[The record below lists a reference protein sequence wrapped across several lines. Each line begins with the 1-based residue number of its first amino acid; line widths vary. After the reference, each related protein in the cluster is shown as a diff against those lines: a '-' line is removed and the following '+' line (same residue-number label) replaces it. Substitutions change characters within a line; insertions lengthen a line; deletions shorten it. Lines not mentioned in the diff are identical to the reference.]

1 MPTVSELKEK
11 ARSYEREGQV
21 EKALAIYVHILKH
34 LEGKPAIAKVVPL
47 FVKLG
52 DLHLK
57 LDHSADA
64 VAAYERAA
72 EHYAAQGSSQRVVAL
87 CTKIVGV
94 QPGRLGVHA
103 KFARQLVKHGH
114 VGSATD
120 VLMEYA
126 QDAKLDKAVEVLDEL
141 EGRPDA
147 EVKPMLESLL
157 DSIERG
163 EPLKAEE
170 TAQRVSTRLSQTTD
184 SIAGE
189 LSDVQIE
196 TSSGKDVAAVEA
208 TEADRTSEPLT
219 PEPIDLG
226 FTTGELATEPVAAGV
241 WEPGPPAVATPEPPA
256 PPAPPAVG
264 AEKPP
269 PLVAARPTPE
279 HLDVT
284 IDSAAAAREWTPPA
298 TEPRSEPQ
306 KTGRSP
312 AVLVGGGFLVGL
324 LSGVGLAMAGVIP
337 TGGGNG
343 SEAQIASTPPPTQQ
357 SDAPAPVTPVADTT
371 AAVDSVADTSSV
383 EDAAI
388 DTTGTADTTGVAAA
402 APPADSLGTPA
413 NTTPP
418 PTPTDFVSVDS
429 TAAAVPIMV
438 EGLTIQSQVEVES
451 QGRAGHRV
459 VQLLDWADPITIESY
474 RLPDDTTDEPQTG
487 PLRVTVTPPDTV
499 VGIMRFNGYQIFA
512 SGVMPEDSL
521 RSLLS
526 RLVEGGN

>member
-21 EKALAIYVHILKH
+21 EKALAIYDHILKH
-34 LEGKPAIAKVVPL
+34 LEGKPAIAKLVPL
-47 FVKLG
+47 FVKVG
-52 DLHLK
+52 DLRLK

-72 EHYAAQGSSQRVVAL
+72 EHYAAQGSSQRVIAL

-103 KFARQLVKHGH
+103 KFARQLVKHGN
-114 VGSATD
+114 VGSAID

-126 QDAKLDKAVEVLDEL
+126 QDARLDKAVEVLDEL

-170 TAQRVSTRLSQTTD
+170 TAQHVSTRLSQTTD

-196 TSSGKDVAAVEA
+196 TSSGKDVAAIEA
-208 TEADRTSEPLT
+208 TEADRTAEPLT

-226 FTTGELATEPVAAGV
+226 FATGELATEPKAQPEEEEEAPAADTEPVAAEV
-241 WEPGPPAVATPEPPA
+241 WEPEPPAVAAPEPPA
-256 PPAPPAVG
+256 PPAPPAVE

-269 PLVAARPTPE
+269 PLVTPRPTPE

-284 IDSAAAAREWTPPA
+284 VDPSAAAREWKPFVA
-298 TEPRSEPQ
+298 RPRPEPQ

-312 AVLVGGGFLVGL
+312 AVLVGGGLLVGL
-324 LSGVGLAMAGVIP
+324 LSGVGLVMAGVIP
-337 TGGGNG
+337 TGRGNG
-343 SEAQIASTPPPTQQ
+343 SEAQLGSTPPPAQQ
-357 SDAPAPVTPVADTT
+357 SDAPTPAPVTPVGDT
-371 AAVDSVADTSSV
+371 
-383 EDAAI
+383 
-388 DTTGTADTTGVAAA
+388 
-402 APPADSLGTPA
+402 
-413 NTTPP
+413 
-418 PTPTDFVSVDS
+418 

-438 EGLTIQSQVEVES
+438 AGLPIQSQVEVES
-451 QGRAGHRV
+451 QGRAGHIV

-474 RLPDDTTDEPQTG
+474 LLPGDTTGAPQTG
-487 PLRVTVTPPDTV
+487 PPQVTVTPPDTV
-499 VGIMRFNGYQIFA
+499 VGIMRFNGYEVIA

-526 RLVEGGN
+526 RLVEGAN

>member
-1 MPTVSELKEK
+1 MPTVSEFKER
-11 ARSYEREGQV
+11 ALSYEEEGQV
-21 EKALAIYVHILKH
+21 EKALAIYDHIVKH
-34 LEGKPAIAKVVPL
+34 LEGKAAITTVVSL
-47 FVKLG
+47 FVKVG

-57 LDHSADA
+57 LDRSGDA

-72 EHYAAQGSSQRVVAL
+72 EHYALQGSSQRITAL
-87 CTKIVGV
+87 CTKILGI

-103 KFARQLVKHGH
+103 KFARLLVQHGH
-114 VGSATD
+114 VGSAAD
-120 VLMEYA
+120 VLVEYA
-126 QDAKLDKAVEVLDEL
+126 QNARLDKAVEVLDEL

-170 TAQRVSTRLSQTTD
+170 TARRVSRRLSIVTD
-184 SIAGE
+184 AIVGE
-189 LSDVQIE
+189 LANVRIE
-196 TSSGKDVAAVEA
+196 TSSGDIVRPIEA

-226 FTTGELATEPVAAGV
+226 FTTGELATEPEEEEAPAA
-241 WEPGPPAVATPEPPA
+241 ATPEPAA
-256 PPAPPAVG
+256 PPAPPAVE

-269 PLVAARPTPE
+269 LSVTPRPTPE

-284 IDSAAAAREWTPPA
+284 VDPSAAAREWKPFVAQPRP
-298 TEPRSEPQ
+298 EPH

-312 AVLVGGGFLVGL
+312 AVLVGEGCLLGL

-337 TGGGNG
+337 IGGGNG
-343 SEAQIASTPPPTQQ
+343 SEAQLGSTPPPAQQ
-357 SDAPAPVTPVADTT
+357 GATPAPAPVTPVGDT
-371 AAVDSVADTSSV
+371 
-383 EDAAI
+383 
-388 DTTGTADTTGVAAA
+388 
-402 APPADSLGTPA
+402 
-413 NTTPP
+413 
-418 PTPTDFVSVDS
+418 

-438 EGLTIQSQVEVES
+438 AGLPIQSQVEVES

-459 VQLLDWADPITIESY
+459 VQLLNWADPITIESY
-474 RLPDDTTDEPQTG
+474 LLPDDTTAASQAG

-499 VGIMRFNGYQIFA
+499 VGIMQFNGYQVSA

>member
-1 MPTVSELKEK
+1 MPTVSELKER
-11 ARSYEREGQV
+11 ALSYEEEGQA
-21 EKALAIYVHILKH
+21 EKALAIYDHILKH
-34 LEGKPAIAKVVPL
+34 LEGKAAITTVVPL
-47 FVKLG
+47 FVKVG
-52 DLHLK
+52 DLRLK
-57 LDHSADA
+57 LDHRGDA

-72 EHYAAQGSSQRVVAL
+72 EHYALQGSSQRITAL
-87 CTKIVGV
+87 CTKILGI

-103 KFARQLVKHGH
+103 KFARRLVEHGH

-120 VLMEYA
+120 VLVEYA
-126 QDAKLDKAVEVLDEL
+126 QNAQLDKAVEVLDEL

-170 TAQRVSTRLSQTTD
+170 TARRVSRRLSIVTD
-184 SIAGE
+184 AIVGE
-189 LSDVQIE
+189 LANVRIE
-196 TSSGKDVAAVEA
+196 TSSGDIVRPIEA

-226 FTTGELATEPVAAGV
+226 LTTGELATEPEEEEAPAA
-241 WEPGPPAVATPEPPA
+241 ATPEPAAPA
-256 PPAPPAVG
+256 APPAVE

-269 PLVAARPTPE
+269 LSVTPGPTPE

-284 IDSAAAAREWTPPA
+284 VDPSAPARKWKPFVA
-298 TEPRSEPQ
+298 QPRPEPQ

-312 AVLVGGGFLVGL
+312 AVLVGGGLLAGL

-337 TGGGNG
+337 IGGGNG
-343 SEAQIASTPPPTQQ
+343 SDARLGSTPPPAQQ
-357 SDAPAPVTPVADTT
+357 SDAPTPAPVTPVADTT
-371 AAVDSVADTSSV
+371 AVADPVADTSGAG
-383 EDAAI
+383 DA
-388 DTTGTADTTGVAAA
+388 
-402 APPADSLGTPA
+402 A

-418 PTPTDFVSVDS
+418 PTP
-429 TAAAVPIMV
+429 IMV
-438 EGLTIQSQVEVES
+438 EGLQIRSQVAVES
-451 QGRAGHRV
+451 QGRPGHIV

-474 RLPDDTTDEPQTG
+474 LLLDDTTGAAQAG

-499 VGIMRFNGYQIFA
+499 VGIMRFNGYQVSA

-526 RLVEGGN
+526 RLVVGR

>member
-1 MPTVSELKEK
+1 MPTVSELKER
-11 ARSYEREGQV
+11 ASSYEEEGQV
-21 EKALAIYVHILKH
+21 EKALAIYDHILKH

-47 FVKLG
+47 FVKVG
-52 DLHLK
+52 DLRLS

-72 EHYAAQGSSQRVVAL
+72 EHYALQGSSQRVTAL
-87 CTKIVGV
+87 CTKILGI

-103 KFARQLVKHGH
+103 KFARQLVEHGH
-114 VGSATD
+114 VRSATD
-120 VLMEYA
+120 VLVEYA
-126 QDAKLDKAVEVLDEL
+126 QDAQLDKAVEVLDEL

-163 EPLKAEE
+163 EPLKTEE
-170 TAQRVSTRLSQTTD
+170 TARRVSRRLSLATD
-184 SIAGE
+184 AIVGE
-189 LSDVQIE
+189 LSNIRIE
-196 TSSGKDVAAVEA
+196 TSSGEDVSTIEA

-226 FTTGELATEPVAAGV
+226 LTTGELATEPEEEEAPAATT
-241 WEPGPPAVATPEPPA
+241 PDPAA
-256 PPAPPAVG
+256 PPALPAVE

-269 PLVAARPTPE
+269 LLVTPRPTPE
-279 HLDVT
+279 NLDVT
-284 IDSAAAAREWTPPA
+284 VDPSAAAREWKPFVA
-298 TEPRSEPQ
+298 RPRPEPQ
-306 KTGRSP
+306 KPGRSP

-343 SEAQIASTPPPTQQ
+343 SEGQLGSTPPPAQQ
-357 SDAPAPVTPVADTT
+357 SDAPAPATPIADTVAVADPVADTSG
-371 AAVDSVADTSSV
+371 AGDAADT
-383 EDAAI
+383 A
-388 DTTGTADTTGVAAA
+388 
-402 APPADSLGTPA
+402 
-413 NTTPP
+413 PP
-418 PTPTDFVSVDS
+418 PT
-429 TAAAVPIMV
+429 PIMV
-438 EGLTIQSQVEVES
+438 EGLQIQSQVAVES
-451 QGRAGHRV
+451 QGRPGHIV

-474 RLPDDTTDEPQTG
+474 LLPDDTTGASQTG
-487 PLRVTVTPPDTV
+487 PLRVTLTPPDTV
-499 VGIMRFNGYQIFA
+499 VGIMRFNGYQVSA